1 MSEVGSGELYPKVV
15 RIIARLNVG
24 GPARHVVWLNA
35 GLERQGWKTLLVTG
49 MVPPGEDDMSYFA
62 TEHAVAPLVI
72 PQMSREISPKDL
84 MTVWKLYR
92 LFLKWQPDIV
102 HTHTAKAGT
111 VGRLAGLLYSWLT
124 PGALLGRRRDCLFVH
139 TYHGHIFHSYY
150 GQLKTRLFL
159 AIEKVL
165 ARVATDRII
174 AISPQQ
180 YSEIHEE
187 FGVGRAGQFAV
198 IPLGL
203 DTSVFAGWPA
213 RREPMRDE
221 LGLNDGDVAVGII
234 GRLTEVKNH
243 TLFLKSVALY
253 KELYGV
259 EKQGRR
265 VRFIIIGDG
274 HLRDKL
280 EAEARGFGVHTDVTF
295 MGTRSDLE
303 KLYPALDVVALTSLN
318 EGTPLT
324 LIEAMANARAV
335 VAVGVGGVVDLLGE
349 KNDSVLA
356 GSGSIGYTLRERGVL
371 VEPNNAEAFA
381 RGLAHLI
388 ENEALRREMGARG
401 QRFVES
407 SYSKERLLKD
417 VAGLYREMLLRG
429 KSRTKVIPG
438 VEATGSEEG
447 LPAKGDVR
455 ASDSGLGMKGKLL

>member
-1 MSEVGSGELYPKVV
+1 
-15 RIIARLNVG
+15 
-24 GPARHVVWLNA
+24 
-35 GLERQGWKTLLVTG
+35 VTG
-49 MVPPGEDDMSYFA
+49 RVPPGEDDMSYFA
-62 TEHAVAPLVI
+62 TEHAVVPIVI
-72 PQMSREISPKDL
+72 PHMSREISPKDI

-124 PGALLGRRRDCLFVH
+124 PGAILGRRRSCLFVH

-165 ARVATDRII
+165 ARLATDRII
-174 AISPQQ
+174 TISPQQ
-180 YSEIHEE
+180 YREIHSE
-187 FGVGRAGQFAV
+187 FGVGHERQFAV

-203 DTSVFAGWPA
+203 DTGVFAGWPA
-213 RREPMRDE
+213 RRELMRDE
-221 LGLNDGDVAVGII
+221 LGLYDGDVAVGII

-243 TLFLKSVALY
+243 TLFLKSVARY
-253 KELYGV
+253 RELHGAA
-259 EKQGRR
+259 KQAGR
-265 VRFIIIGDG
+265 VRFFIIGDG
-274 HLRDKL
+274 HLRAGL
-280 EAEARGFGVHTDVTF
+280 EAEARELGVHGDVTF
-295 MGTRSDLE
+295 MGTRNDLE

-335 VAVGVGGVVDLLGE
+335 VATGVGGVVDLLGE

-356 GSGSIGYTLRERGVL
+356 GSDAIGYTLRERGVL

-381 RGLAHLI
+381 RGLACLI
-388 ENEALRREMGARG
+388 EREALRLEMGGRG
-401 QRFVES
+401 QHFVES

-417 VAGLYREMLLRG
+417 VTGLYREMLRRG
-429 KSRTKVIPG
+429 KSREG
-438 VEATGSEEG
+438 VTQGMEADGSKED

-455 ASDSGLGMKGKLL
+455 ASDSGLSMKGKLL